1 MKEFKLYD
9 KEESKD
15 IIKNNQ
21 YKEILLEILQRED
34 VATEI
39 EENIDELLLIIPE
52 INNMIGFEHRHPHH
66 HLDVW
71 QHTLEV
77 IRNLNSPDIE
87 LIMAG
92 LLHDIGKP
100 FSFQDEEVRHFHGHP
115 EVSYKM
121 TKQILSRLNYDEE
134 FIKRVAYL
142 VRKHDTPIDVENLD
156 NTYEMTQ
163 KLLKLQY
170 ADAKAHH
177 PDKVGKRIRY
187 LDKIKED
194 LEKIYGEYD
203 R

>member
-66 HLDVW
+66 HLDVR
-71 QHTLEV
+71 QHTLEA
-77 IRNLNSPDIE
+77 IRNLNSSDIE

-100 FSFQDEEVRHFHGHP
+100 FSYQD
-115 EVSYKM
+115 
-121 TKQILSRLNYDEE
+121 
-134 FIKRVAYL
+134 
-142 VRKHDTPIDVENLD
+142 
-156 NTYEMTQ
+156 
-163 KLLKLQY
+163 
-170 ADAKAHH
+170 
-177 PDKVGKRIRY
+177 
-187 LDKIKED
+187 
-194 LEKIYGEYD
+194 
-203 R
+203 